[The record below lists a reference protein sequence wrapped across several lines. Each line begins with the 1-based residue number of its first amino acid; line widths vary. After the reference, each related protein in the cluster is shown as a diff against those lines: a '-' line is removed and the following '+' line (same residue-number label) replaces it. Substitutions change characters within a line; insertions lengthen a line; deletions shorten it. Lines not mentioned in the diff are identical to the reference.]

1 MLRLIVSTPSAQPGE
16 RQMRTFDANAPE
28 LEEWLSGLM
37 TEAMG
42 TPVARVDSLEVVQG
56 RARKARKKG
65 PPATAAIPCPYER
78 FLAVFHEELVK
89 WMPPAGSK
97 ELPVNL
103 APIPNRYGA
112 VWIKRKRLMDAMWL
126 RIFTERR
133 SDGSVRATTEEEALN
148 WLRAYFRRARR
159 SDWMMGRSNP
169 DRGPVT
175 FDYLVAERAWDKV
188 VNDPRTAA

>member
-1 MLRLIVSTPSAQPGE
+1 MLRLIVSLPADQPGE
-16 RQMRTFDANAPE
+16 REMRTFDANAPE
-28 LEEWLSGLM
+28 LEELLERITQPLGK
-37 TEAMG
+37 
-42 TPVARVDSLEVVQG
+42 PCARVESLELVPG
-56 RARKARKKG
+56 RARKTRKKQ
-65 PPATAAIPCPYER
+65 AHAMAEIPCPYEK
-78 FLAVFHEELVK
+78 FLAVFHQELVK

-133 SDGSVRATTEEEALN
+133 SDGSVRATTEDEALA
-148 WLRAYFRRARR
+148 WLRAYFKRARR

-169 DRGPVT
+169 ERGPVT

>member
-1 MLRLIVSTPSAQPGE
+1 
-16 RQMRTFDANAPE
+16 MRTFDANAPE
-28 LEEWLSGLM
+28 LEEWLAKV
-37 TEAMG
+37 TEPLG
-42 TPVARVDSLEVVQG
+42 KQSARVESLELVPG
-56 RARKARKKG
+56 RARKARKKEAPG
-65 PPATAAIPCPYER
+65 AAPIPCPYER
-78 FLAVFHEELVK
+78 FLVCFHEELVR
-89 WMPPAGSK
+89 WTPPAGSR

-133 SDGSVRATTEEEALN
+133 SDGSVRAKTEEEALA

-169 DRGPVT
+169 DRGPVA

>member
-1 MLRLIVSTPSAQPGE
+1 MLRLIVSIPSDQPGE
-16 RQMRTFDANAPE
+16 RQMRAFDANAPE
-28 LEEWLSGLM
+28 LEELM
-37 TEAMG
+37 SQT
-42 TPVARVDSLEVVQG
+42 TPVLGKPCARVESIEVVPG
-56 RARKARKKG
+56 RARKARKKEAPG
-65 PPATAAIPCPYER
+65 VAAIPCPYEA
-78 FLAVFHEELVK
+78 FLAVFHEELVR
-89 WMPPAGSK
+89 WVPPAGSK
-97 ELPVNL
+97 DLPANL

-133 SDGSVRATTEEEALN
+133 SDGSVRATTQEEALT

-169 DRGPVT
+169 ERGPVT

>member
-1 MLRLIVSTPSAQPGE
+1 MIRLIVSTTSDSAGAQK
-16 RQMRTFDANAPE
+16 MRTFDVNSPE
-28 LEEWLSGLM
+28 LEEWLAKTMQPLVGVS
-37 TEAMG
+37 
-42 TPVARVDSLEVVQG
+42 ARVESMEIVPG
-56 RARKARKKG
+56 KARKARKVEK
-65 PPATAAIPCPYER
+65 PQAAGIPCPYEA
-78 FLAVFHEELVK
+78 FLAIFHEELVR
-89 WMPPAGSK
+89 WVPPAGSK
-97 ELPVNL
+97 EQPVNL

-133 SDGSVRATTEEEALN
+133 SDGSVRATTEEEALA
-148 WLRAYFRRARR
+148 WLRAYFKRARR

-169 DRGPVT
+169 DRGPVH

>member
-1 MLRLIVSTPSAQPGE
+1 MIRLIVSTTADPAGE

-28 LEEWLSGLM
+28 LEEWLATL
-37 TEAMG
+37 TQPLAQ
-42 TPVARVDSLEVVQG
+42 TAARVESLEIVPG
-56 RARKARKKG
+56 RARKARKVEK
-65 PPATAAIPCPYER
+65 PQAAEIPCPYEA
-78 FLAVFHEELVK
+78 FLAVFHEELVR
-89 WMPPAGSK
+89 WVPPAGSR
-97 ELPVNL
+97 EQPVNL

-133 SDGSVRATTEEEALN
+133 SDGSVRATTEEEALT